1 MSVMQV
7 EELVSYQLRTAYLND
22 IADGVGERL
31 ISLNEGFL
39 SSAPFKAA
47 GWRSNPAHI
56 KRTHSPPI
64 PTAVASEYF
73 QAPRATGLTLEDD
86 PDDNAL
92 LGGGGPVAP
101 KRARRR
107 REQMQEDDDS
117 SELSDDSDEEA
128 EGRAAQQIK
137 FAKMPLRNRSGSSPI
152 QGSNLRQSTTLPSPR
167 AAAPRRGSQSAL
179 ETVKERARR
188 DTVTSSE
195 VSSDNEFDASGFHRQ
210 REASRAGAKTV
221 RLQTDLDPDAAPLA
235 PGVKRIGSEPLP
247 EEQEDTDAA
256 SDTSS
261 AFVGSIDS
269 VALLDLGE
277 EGQKAPQRTATTQIV
292 GTPPREF
299 TRSSTVRK
307 SQAPIHINSKLPPPR
322 PMSTVRPLSMIQ
334 PRSLLSAALKA
345 KKMKPADA
353 LESFA
358 SLSGKGEASPIML
371 RIYPFFADKSRGAP
385 IEVLIKRI
393 VHEGQQ
399 GGDRPAVVADL
410 IGLTLWM
417 YSEEKREPP
426 IAADKRNPN
435 WWMLRMVDDGEIDD
449 DFPPLDRKKQLTSF
463 TTANNRAARARSNS
477 KVYDEFAL
485 VQASATDFTEN
496 KKLTP
501 QPNDDGAEDEAAAA
515 AAAADTPALAAQEDE
530 ITPRNTP
537 QPNTSALQPA
547 VRGVALNPIITTTF
561 RPHAPLADSPAAPNA
576 TPNVIRGR
584 KKLLRIHIHSS
595 DTAPGQMV
603 TLDVTTDMYLEE
615 ILDLACRKRQLDK
628 GNHVLKLPG
637 SGAVVL
643 LDREVSSIGNVA
655 DLELHRRRF
664 AADGTFTATGS
675 PGSSSPRT
683 MFFGGE
689 SATLSGSGRRSNNKK
704 TAGSAAPITH
714 PLAQQTSNND
724 EEVDNRSKRYIV
736 TRKGTLRS
744 VERIL
749 SIEGEYIHIIPSSN
763 GKADSGVS
771 GKTATVHFSNVIGV
785 KVSRRHPAVVKI
797 SVYID
802 SEKTYELEAKTAIQ
816 AAEILYELKTR
827 IAPYREV

>member
-1 MSVMQV
+1 
-7 EELVSYQLRTAYLND
+7 
-22 IADGVGERL
+22 
-31 ISLNEGFL
+31 
-39 SSAPFKAA
+39 
-47 GWRSNPAHI
+47 
-56 KRTHSPPI
+56 
-64 PTAVASEYF
+64 
-73 QAPRATGLTLEDD
+73 
-86 PDDNAL
+86 
-92 LGGGGPVAP
+92 
-101 KRARRR
+101 
-107 REQMQEDDDS
+107 MQEDDDS
-117 SELSDDSDEEA
+117 SDLSDDSDEEP

-152 QGSNLRQSTTLPSPR
+152 QSSNLRQSTTMSSPR

-195 VSSDNEFDASGFHRQ
+195 VSSENEFDASGFHRQ

-221 RLQTDLDPDAAPLA
+221 RLQTDLEPATETPG
-235 PGVKRIGSEPLP
+235 PGVKRVGSEPLP

-277 EGQKAPQRTATTQIV
+277 NTQKAPQGADTTQIV

-299 TRSSTVRK
+299 TRSSTIRK
-307 SQAPIHINSKLPPPR
+307 SQAPVHVNSKLPPPR

-334 PRSLLSAALKA
+334 PTSLLSAALKA

-371 RIYPFFADKSRGAP
+371 RIYPFFGDKSRKPP

-399 GGDRPAVVADL
+399 GGDRPAAVSDL

-426 IAADKRNPN
+426 LPADKRNPN

-485 VQASATDFTEN
+485 VQASPAEFAEN

-501 QPNDDGAEDEAAAA
+501 QAGDDGAEDDESAA
-515 AAAADTPALAAQEDE
+515 TPAPAAQEDD

-537 QPNTSALQPA
+537 KPNTSALQPA
-547 VRGVALNPIITTTF
+547 LRGVALNPIITTTF

-576 TPNVIRGR
+576 TPNAIRGR

-675 PGSSSPRT
+675 PGSSSPKT
-683 MFFGGE
+683 LFFGGE

-704 TAGSAAPITH
+704 AGGGSAAPITH

-724 EEVDNRSKRYIV
+724 EEVDDRSKRYIV
-736 TRKGTLRS
+736 TRKGTLRNS
-744 VERIL
+744 ERIL
-749 SIEGEYIHIIPSSN
+749 SIEGEYIHIIPSSG
-763 GKADSGVS
+763 GKALADLS

-785 KVSRRHPAVVKI
+785 KVSRRHPAVVK
-797 SVYID
+797 V
-802 SEKTYELEAKTAIQ
+802 TF
-816 AAEILYELKTR
+816 
-827 IAPYREV
+827 

>member
-7 EELVSYQLRTAYLND
+7 EELVAYQLRTAYLND
-22 IADGVGERL
+22 VADGVGERL

-39 SSAPFKAA
+39 SSAPFKAV

-86 PDDNAL
+86 PDDNTL
-92 LGGGGPVAP
+92 LGGGGPIAP
-101 KRARRR
+101 RRARRR

-117 SELSDDSDEEA
+117 SDLSDDSDEEP

-137 FAKMPLRNRSGSSPI
+137 FAKMPLRSRSGSSPI
-152 QGSNLRQSTTLPSPR
+152 QGSNLRQSTTLSSPR
-167 AAAPRRGSQSAL
+167 AAASRRGSQSAL

-195 VSSDNEFDASGFHRQ
+195 VSSENEFDASGFHRQ

-221 RLQTDLDPDAAPLA
+221 RLQTELDPDTEPLA

-247 EEQEDTDAA
+247 EEREDTDAA

-277 EGQKAPQRTATTQIV
+277 NVQKAPQRTATTQIV

-334 PRSLLSAALKA
+334 PKSLLSAALKA

-371 RIYPFFADKSRGAP
+371 RIYPFFGDKSRGPP

-399 GGDRPAVVADL
+399 GGDRPAAVSDL

-426 IAADKRNPN
+426 LPADKRNPN

-485 VQASATDFTEN
+485 VQASAADFTEN

-501 QPNDDGAEDEAAAA
+501 QPGDDGAEDDAAA
-515 AAAADTPALAAQEDE
+515 AAAADTPAMAAQEDE

-576 TPNVIRGR
+576 TPNAIRGR

-736 TRKGTLRS
+736 TRKGTLRNS
-744 VERIL
+744 ERIL
-749 SIEGEYIHIIPSSN
+749 SIEGEYIHIIPSSG
-763 GKADSGVS
+763 GKALADLS

-785 KVSRRHPAVVKI
+785 KVSRRHPAVVK
-797 SVYID
+797 STSPD
-802 SEKTYELEAKTAIQ
+802 LC
-816 AAEILYELKTR
+816 LYR
-827 IAPYREV
+827 F